1 MSKNHSGSKSLIRLQ
16 KYIADCGVTSRR
28 KAEDLISQG
37 RVLVDGVKVRELGTK
52 VDPETAIVQVDGQTI
67 DLLTVD
73 HLYLVMNKPRGCV
86 TTVNDPQGRKTVM
99 DFVPIDTRVYPVGRL
114 DYLSEG
120 LLLLTNDGDL
130 GNKILHPRYQVTK
143 TYEVKV
149 FGRVN
154 EVVLKKLR
162 SGVESDGEVL
172 KPKSVRI
179 IKYLANKTW
188 LEFRL
193 TEGKNREIRRICE
206 GCGVTI
212 DKLRRVAIGN
222 LSIEGI
228 KPGSWEYITKAQLLE
243 RIGIKKDG
251 TAHPKAVEYMSSKR
265 TLNKN
270 KMRKIASRSKAKI
283 ADSEEFNRYR
293 KDEYY
298 ATLKLQK
305 EAREKRIAEEKMKEL
320 LGTNVVRSYEKTTK
334 KPNSRT

>member
-1 MSKNHSGSKSLIRLQ
+1 MSKNHSGNKNQIRLQ

-28 KAEDLISQG
+28 KAEILMQEG
-37 RVLVDGVKVRELGTK
+37 KVEVNGQIVMELGTK
-52 VDPETAIVQVDGQTI
+52 VDPQEDLVVVDGKTI

-73 HLYLVMNKPRGCV
+73 HIYLVMNKPRSCV

-99 DFVPIDTRVYPVGRL
+99 DFVPLKTRVYPVGRL

-120 LLLLTNDGDL
+120 LLILTNDGDL
-130 GNKILHPRYQVTK
+130 GNKILHPRFGVTK

-154 EVVLKKLR
+154 EMILKKLR
-162 SGVESDGEVL
+162 DGVHTSEGFL

-179 IKYLANKTW
+179 IKYLQNKTW

-193 TEGKNREIRRICE
+193 QEGKNREIRRICE
-206 GCGVTI
+206 ACGITI

-228 KPGSWEYITKAQLLE
+228 KPGQWEYINKSELLE
-243 RIGIKKDG
+243 LIGINKDG
-251 TAHPKAVEYMSSKR
+251 SRRKDAQEFISTKK

-270 KMRKIASRSKAKI
+270 KMVKFAKRSQAKL
-283 ADSEEFNRYR
+283 ATAEEFSRYR
-293 KDEYY
+293 KEEYY
-298 ATLKLQK
+298 ATLQLQK
-305 EAREKRIAEEKMKEL
+305 EARERMAAEKAKEEIAIIPSFHKGKE
-320 LGTNVVRSYEKTTK
+320 S
-334 KPNSRT
+334 PSSRV

>member
-1 MSKNHSGSKSLIRLQ
+1 MSKNHSGTKNLVRLQ

-28 KAEDLISQG
+28 KAEDLIVTGQVVVNG
-37 RVLVDGVKVRELGTK
+37 EIVRELGTK
-52 VDPETAIVQVDGQTI
+52 VNPVADFVQVAGKTI

-73 HLYLVMNKPRGCV
+73 HIYLVMNKPRSCV
-86 TTVNDPQGRKTVM
+86 TTLSDPQGRKTVM
-99 DFVPIDTRVYPVGRL
+99 DLIPISTRVYPVGRL

-120 LLLLTNDGDL
+120 LLLFTNDGDL
-130 GNKILHPRYQVTK
+130 GNKILHPRFGVTK

-154 EVVLKKLR
+154 EVILKKLR
-162 SGVESDGEVL
+162 EGVHTSEGFL

-179 IKYLANKTW
+179 IKYLNQKTW

-206 GCGVTI
+206 ACGLTI

-228 KPGSWEYITKAQLLE
+228 KPGQWEYITKTKLLE
-243 RIGIKKDG
+243 AIGINKDG
-251 TAHPKAVEYMSSKR
+251 SVSPKAQEYISGKK
-265 TLNKN
+265 TVNKN
-270 KMRKIASRSKAKI
+270 KMQKFAKRSQAKL

-293 KDEYY
+293 KEEYY
-298 ATLKLQK
+298 ATIQLQK
-305 EAREKRIAEEKMKEL
+305 EAKQKRIEEEKLKALMETKL
-320 LGTNVVRSYEKTTK
+320 VPSFEKGAK
-334 KPNSRT
+334 KPSSRV